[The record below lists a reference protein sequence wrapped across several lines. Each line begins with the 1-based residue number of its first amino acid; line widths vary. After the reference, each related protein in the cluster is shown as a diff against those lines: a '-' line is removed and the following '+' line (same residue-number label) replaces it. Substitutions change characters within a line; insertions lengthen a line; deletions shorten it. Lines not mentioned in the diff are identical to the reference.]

1 MLVSMAAGA
10 EELRYRVRHDHL
22 FKDGHGLL
30 VIDERGVSYREET
43 KKKKPHA
50 GGWDYVDIQ
59 QLIVAPDKVVVLT
72 YQDRPWWVAGID
84 REFEFKLEPGQDL
97 KPVYRMLKD
106 KLDQRFVAE
115 LSDPAVE
122 PVWEIP
128 VKLTGFPQGS
138 EGVLKV
144 GRDRV
149 VYETAKKRESRTWRD
164 GDIENISTSG
174 RFELTIV
181 TYEREI
187 GEYGRRRGF
196 QFQLKQPLDE
206 RRYQE
211 LWRRLSRE
219 KDLTFLNSI
228 EESGK

>member
-1 MLVSMAAGA
+1 MLMSLALSG

-22 FKDGHGLL
+22 FKDGRGLL
-30 VIDERGVSYREET
+30 VIDERGVSYREQT
-43 KKKKPHA
+43 KKKRPHA

-59 QLIVAPDKVVVLT
+59 QLAIAPHKIVVLT

-84 REFEFKLEPGQDL
+84 REFEFKLDPGQDL
-97 KPVYRMLKD
+97 SPAYRMLKD

-115 LSDPAVE
+115 LADSSVA
-122 PVWEIP
+122 PVWEIAA
-128 VKLTGFPQGS
+128 KLTGFPQGS

-144 GRDRV
+144 GRDRI
-149 VYETAKKRESRTWRD
+149 VYQTSRKRESRTWRD
-164 GDIENISTSG
+164 ADIENISTSG
-174 RFELTIV
+174 QFELTIV

-187 GEYGRRRGF
+187 GQYGRRRAF

-206 RRYQE
+206 RRYQD
-211 LWRRLSRE
+211 LWLRLNRQ
-219 KDLTFLNSI
+219 KDLSLVNSI